1 MSVEDPHSPPF
12 PSGSAEPVSSVD
24 GAEVLKL
31 DVESL
36 RAGDLLGMQTADG
49 VSYRILV
56 GKSGHAILLAS
67 DDPPP
72 ALHILLRGG
81 TNADSS
87 EYTPN
92 RIHVG
97 GRLAYAFSANDE
109 SLHTTPVIQSLS
121 WDRVPT

>member
-1 MSVEDPHSPPF
+1 MSADAPTPPGQDPADPLLI
-12 PSGSAEPVSSVD
+12 
-24 GAEVLKL
+24 GAGVEVLKL

-36 RAGDLLGMQTADG
+36 RPGDRIGMQTADE
-49 VSYRILV
+49 VTYQILV
-56 GKSGHAILLAS
+56 GRSGHAIMLAS

-72 ALHILLRGG
+72 ALHILLKGG

-97 GRLAYAFSANDE
+97 GRLAYAFSDSDE
-109 SLHTTPVIQSLS
+109 SLHTTPVIQLLS
-121 WDRVPT
+121 WDRVPA

>member
-1 MSVEDPHSPPF
+1 MSAQVPHTPVQNPETAQHLL
-12 PSGSAEPVSSVD
+12 AEAGVD
-24 GAEVLKL
+24 MPKL

-36 RAGDLLGMQTADG
+36 RAGDRIAMKTVDD
-49 VSYRILV
+49 VSYLILV
-56 GKSGHAILLAS
+56 GRSGHAIMLAS

-72 ALHILLRGG
+72 ALHILLQGG

-97 GRLAYAFSANDE
+97 GRLAYAFSAGDE

-121 WDRVPT
+121 WDRAPA

>member
-1 MSVEDPHSPPF
+1 M
-12 PSGSAEPVSSVD
+12 SAEEPHTPVLFPEATKPIAAEAGVD
-24 GAEVLKL
+24 MPKL

-36 RAGDLLGMQTADG
+36 QAGDRIGMQTVDG
-49 VSYRILV
+49 VSYLILV
-56 GKSGHAILLAS
+56 GRSGHAIMLAS

-72 ALHILLRGG
+72 ALHILLQGG

-97 GRLAYAFSANDE
+97 GRLAYSFSVGDE

-121 WDRVPT
+121 WDRVPA

>member
-1 MSVEDPHSPPF
+1 M
-12 PSGSAEPVSSVD
+12 SAEEPHPPALFLETAQPLA
-24 GAEVLKL
+24 AEAGVEMHKL

-36 RAGDLLGMQTADG
+36 RAGDRIGMKTVDG
-49 VSYRILV
+49 VSYLILV
-56 GKSGHAILLAS
+56 GRSGHAIMLAS

-72 ALHILLRGG
+72 ALHILLQGG

-97 GRLAYAFSANDE
+97 GRLAYSFSAGHE

-121 WDRVPT
+121 WDRVPA